1 VVHNSTMFMPFDVQF
16 HLYIVGGE
24 TDKVAGNIV
33 IHGIVCTVMLDKSL
47 IRQNNKYLQ
56 CSFMSV
62 CPNAKKSQSRTPS
75 VSCNY
80 RWRKSLR

>member
-1 VVHNSTMFMPFDVQF
+1 MCMPFDVQF
-16 HLYIVGGE
+16 HLNIVGGE

-62 CPNAKKSQSRTPS
+62 CPMKRLSSFYYPGSARTDQLLL
-75 VSCNY
+75 Y
-80 RWRKSLR
+80 